1 MRVAGG
7 NGAWSGLEFL
17 APLRSMRDDRDGKT
31 REGKADEPLKSPSS
45 GAVRTAANTDHPGPG
60 GYEPLHNVGG
70 LDDLAK
76 RISVS
81 PVLREH
87 LIWAAVP
94 LLEPMT
100 GLRDAPSDFRAFSGL
115 MEREAHVE
123 ALLRLASR
131 LAPNIALSRLVRSH
145 GVWLCRAQ
153 VVCKGTTGERTQR
166 CFRAVHSD
174 APAAMLLAILIA
186 ASPAWSSAR

>member
-31 REGKADEPLKSPSS
+31 LEGKADEPLKSPSS
-45 GAVRTAANTDHPGPG
+45 GAVRTAANTDHP
-60 GYEPLHNVGG
+60 
-70 LDDLAK
+70 
-76 RISVS
+76 
-81 PVLREH
+81 
-87 LIWAAVP
+87 AAAMGKV
-94 LLEPMT
+94 LEPMT

-123 ALLRLASR
+123 ALLLLASR
-131 LAPNIALSRLVRSH
+131 LAPNIALSRLGRSH

-186 ASPAWSSAR
+186 ASPAWSTAR